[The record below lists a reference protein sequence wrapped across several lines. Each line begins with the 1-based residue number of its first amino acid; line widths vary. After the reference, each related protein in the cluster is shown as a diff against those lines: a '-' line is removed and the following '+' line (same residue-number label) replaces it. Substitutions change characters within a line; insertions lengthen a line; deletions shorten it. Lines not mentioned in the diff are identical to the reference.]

1 MKPHLTSIT
10 TTLAL
15 AGAVVFHSGC
25 ATAGYEKAESA
36 ADSMAATA
44 AQIETARRQL
54 VEATTS
60 LDVLINR
67 TPPDLPQAFERYR
80 TAVSALDGTFQQVRS
95 NAQRM
100 AEKGEEYFSTW
111 DARLTEIHSEDIR
124 ERSLERQQEVT
135 QRFTD
140 IQRSYREAARQFEPV
155 MTRLADIQKL
165 LSVDLTPAGVQGA
178 REFAE
183 RAEDSAT
190 TLRRTLDDLAER
202 FREVSGRMGPGATT
216 G

>member
-1 MKPHLTSIT
+1 MKPSPTFFIT
-10 TTLAL
+10 AL
-15 AGAVVFHSGC
+15 AMASALVLHSGC

-54 VEATTS
+54 VEATTA
-60 LDVLINR
+60 LDVLVNR
-67 TPPDLPQAFERYR
+67 TPPDLPAAFERYR
-80 TAVSALDGTFQQVRS
+80 GAVAALDGTFQQVRG

-111 DARLTEIHSEDIR
+111 DTRLTEIQSEEIR

-135 QRFTD
+135 QRFTE

-178 REFAE
+178 REFAQQ
-183 RAEDSAT
+183 AEDSAT

-202 FREVSGRMGPGATT
+202 FREVSGRMGPGAPAL
-216 G
+216 